1 MSERKAVQNP
11 ANPGKEWQKTSFA
24 NLIRYVPSGTYYAR
38 LRVKG
43 KLIRRSLKTDVLSV
57 AKLRLSDFEKH
68 ERRVAESSDSVSA
81 GKLTGA
87 DAIEIHKQRLA
98 GNVSLKP
105 RTKDYHAQ
113 RITAL
118 LKSWP
123 ELEKKEIRSITKTDC
138 LNWAAKFGAGRSAT
152 AFNHTISIL
161 RNLVEIG
168 MEMGSR
174 YDNPA
179 RFIKRQRERS
189 KRLTLPESGKFAEF
203 VAAVENG
210 GGGFSK
216 CCADLVRFLAFGGF
230 RKSEAASITWADC
243 DFDKGEIIVRG
254 DPVTGTKNWTI
265 RRVPMIPDMRKLLE
279 RLKAENPDA
288 LPSHP
293 VMRVRECQKAM
304 NRAAKAVGMVRITHH
319 DLRHLF
325 ATLCIESGVDI
336 PTVSRWLGHKDGGA
350 LAMKVY
356 GHLRDQHSV
365 NMAQR
370 VTFNRESS
378 EKIIRLPVEG
388 TASR

>member
-1 MSERKAVQNP
+1 MNVTKARP
-11 ANPGKEWQKTSFA
+11 AAAESDKDWQKTQYS

-68 ERRVAESSDSVSA
+68 ERQVAESRDSVAA
-81 GKLTGA
+81 GKLTMA

-105 RTKDYHAQ
+105 RTKDYCVQ

-118 LKSWP
+118 LKSWS
-123 ELEKKEIRSITKTDC
+123 ELERKEVRSITKTDC

-161 RNLVEIG
+161 RNLFEIG
-168 MEMGSR
+168 IEMGSR

-179 RFIKRQRERS
+179 RFIKRLRERP
-189 KRLTLPESGKFAEF
+189 KRLTLPEPEKFTKF
-203 VAAVENG
+203 VSAVENG
-210 GGGFSK
+210 GGGFSGR
-216 CCADLVRFLAFGGF
+216 CAELVRFLAFGGF
-230 RKSEAASITWADC
+230 RKNEAANITWADC

-254 DPVTGTKNWTI
+254 DPVTGTKNWTV

-279 RLKAENPDA
+279 GLKSENPDS

-304 NRAAKAVGMVRITHH
+304 NRAAKAVGMARITHH

-336 PTVSRWLGHKDGGA
+336 PTVSR
-350 LAMKVY
+350 
-356 GHLRDQHSV
+356 
-365 NMAQR
+365 
-370 VTFNRESS
+370 
-378 EKIIRLPVEG
+378 
-388 TASR
+388 